1 MSLKGLTEGRMIFV
15 LRPSFIGRLPVM
27 LVRSDQV
34 KNVKIWMKDSRNVPI
49 AEIKLIA
56 SVV

>member
-1 MSLKGLTEGRMIFV
+1 MIFV